1 MAIQIRIKKAKPNRF
16 VWSDEEAEQLF
27 APTARKFNPNHRPGG
42 DEHGGEFTTDDGAG
56 ETTVD
61 NPPKAK
67 KPFLVYRLGSSKS
80 ATLENRNAGN
90 SFGVGE
96 YAMMMPDAEERTIHV
111 FEVQTDKKLQPY
123 TPYNGGEADAAIGKT
138 TGIGHRRLMSAD
150 GSEATDLFSFG
161 TDGYSA
167 KHLGSFPVKT
177 LIAKLRELHPDDG
190 KIEFWEYGKAKIA
203 GAIRATSKSVLA
215 QKFNPN
221 HRGPGDDRGGEF
233 TTAETAGIITVHD
246 RLGNAVDIDE
256 NSSLARWTIKNKDGT
271 YSVDPE
277 RELLH
282 QQIVN
287 EFLEGVERQNGQVE
301 MYMTGGGPAAGKS
314 SVLVDGMLPELNE
327 AIQINPDLI
336 KEKLPEY
343 VTLKKAGD
351 IGAAGYVHEESSL
364 IRKRLEAAAIS
375 GNYNVVLDTTGDS
388 SVDKLTSSMEAY
400 RKAGYKINAFYATN
414 DVDLA
419 VKLADARGK
428 KTGRY
433 VPPQFIQEVHANVSR
448 TFPKAV
454 ERGLF
459 DRVELY
465 DTNIKDAPRLVGS
478 GDRNGF
484 TVKDQKL
491 WDAFL
496 AKGNSGY
503 ATAKAADKDNPVD
516 TDRVE
521 RILVAI
527 LNGTTKSK
535 LALNTAEKKLWAALA
550 KELKSVP
557 EGMVVDVGNELSP
570 VDLTNLYSD
579 TKKQKTAGQV
589 EATQWVTIKR
599 IDGDK
604 QIVYGEVYAPWVL
617 DTYGEFMTTEDI
629 ELMAHRFMRLDLSKV
644 IDTQHDNQPNGSYP
658 VESFIARDGDPHYT
672 PGAWVLGVHV
682 PDPSLWHAVKNGQ
695 LNGFSFQS
703 LVKPTDVDVEIS
715 AIRDFVGETELCEDH
730 SHTFFVELNDI
741 GNVVG
746 GRTSKAADGHCHEIK
761 GASVTG
767 RTGGHSHRFFL

>member
-1 MAIQIRIKKAKPNRF
+1 
-16 VWSDEEAEQLF
+16 
-27 APTARKFNPNHRPGG
+27 
-42 DEHGGEFTTDDGAG
+42 
-56 ETTVD
+56 
-61 NPPKAK
+61 
-67 KPFLVYRLGSSKS
+67 
-80 ATLENRNAGN
+80 
-90 SFGVGE
+90 
-96 YAMMMPDAEERTIHV
+96 
-111 FEVQTDKKLQPY
+111 
-123 TPYNGGEADAAIGKT
+123 
-138 TGIGHRRLMSAD
+138 
-150 GSEATDLFSFG
+150 
-161 TDGYSA
+161 
-167 KHLGSFPVKT
+167 
-177 LIAKLRELHPDDG
+177 
-190 KIEFWEYGKAKIA
+190 
-203 GAIRATSKSVLA
+203 
-215 QKFNPN
+215 
-221 HRGPGDDRGGEF
+221 
-233 TTAETAGIITVHD
+233 
-246 RLGNAVDIDE
+246 
-256 NSSLARWTIKNKDGT
+256 
-271 YSVDPE
+271 
-277 RELLH
+277 
-282 QQIVN
+282 
-287 EFLEGVERQNGQVE
+287 
-301 MYMTGGGPAAGKS
+301 
-314 SVLVDGMLPELNE
+314 
-327 AIQINPDLI
+327 
-336 KEKLPEY
+336 
-343 VTLKKAGD
+343 
-351 IGAAGYVHEESSL
+351 
-364 IRKRLEAAAIS
+364 
-375 GNYNVVLDTTGDS
+375 VLDTTGDS